1 MAGGRDGAEAE
12 ALEKTTTWR
21 GEAAVAMRLF
31 AVGKVRGLDGGGELE
46 ALRQVDGCADLPAR
60 HLDVR
65 HLAPETAHVREQRV
79 FFSCVKFF
87 SLFFLSFL
95 ACAGTA
101 CVCLAS
107 HRIVLSCTC

>member
-65 HLAPETAHVREQRV
+65 HLAPETAHVREQRKKRTKELTG
-79 FFSCVKFF
+79 SACPAQHPCARTTGP
-87 SLFFLSFL
+87 LFGVTTS
-95 ACAGTA
+95 
-101 CVCLAS
+101 
-107 HRIVLSCTC
+107 